1 MRAAFTLPLPQNFR
15 SPSSP
20 FLQPL
25 TPGLQNV
32 NTTGTLWSFKLMI
45 RFAPQAAR
53 QPVVPQ
59 PGTRPAVASEP
70 VAKAEPLTSL
80 LPADF
85 DAAPGAVTAKSAK
98 PRAAKKQKVV
108 AESAA
113 VQLDLDA

>member
-1 MRAAFTLPLPQNFR
+1 MPDARSFAPSLPQNFP

-45 RFAPQAAR
+45 RFAPQVAK
-53 QPVVPQ
+53 QSVVPQ
-59 PGTRPAVASEP
+59 AGAASEP
-70 VAKAEPLTSL
+70 VAKAEPLAGL

-85 DAAPGAVTAKSAK
+85 DAAPGAVSAKSAK
-98 PRAAKKQKVV
+98 PRAAKKQKAV